1 MKLTGLR
8 RERSKLLNEIE
19 KKRLYVTPE
28 KQKEKILMVNCVI
41 WNSPS
46 FHNDQMCLDL
56 VGSLQ
61 SGNLLFLKCSRS
73 YAVLVEKACVLDFKD
88 EKKSVLK
95 LKDIKIE

>member
-46 FHNDQMCLDL
+46 FHND
-56 VGSLQ
+56 
-61 SGNLLFLKCSRS
+61 
-73 YAVLVEKACVLDFKD
+73 
-88 EKKSVLK
+88 
-95 LKDIKIE
+95 